1 MDSAVKSEKVVQV
14 LVITGPV
21 GVGKT
26 SVARAISDLLGN
38 AAVAHTMIDMDM
50 LRWCYP
56 SNPADPFHGQLGLQN
71 LAAVWANYQAAGAQ
85 RVVMADVVE
94 TLTTVAQ
101 YEKAIPGAVVTV
113 ARLHAPV
120 ATLHARLA
128 GRETGADLEWHQNR
142 AIELAAQME
151 ETALEDLR
159 VDTEGK
165 TVPEIAQ
172 EIIDRARW
180 VE

>member
-1 MDSAVKSEKVVQV
+1 MDSAVKPVNVVPV

-56 SNPADPFHGQLGLQN
+56 RDPEDPFHEKLGLQN
-71 LAAVWANYQAAGAQ
+71 LAAVWANYQTAGAQ

-94 TLTTVAQ
+94 TRTTVTQ
-101 YEKAIPGAVVTV
+101 YENTIPGAVVTV

-120 ATLHARLA
+120 TTLHARLA

-165 TVPEIAQ
+165 TVLEIAQ
-172 EIIDRARW
+172 EIIARARW

>member
-1 MDSAVKSEKVVQV
+1 MDSAAKPVEVVPV

-26 SVARAISDLLGN
+26 SVARALSDLLGN
-38 AAVAHTMIDMDM
+38 AAIAHAMIDMDM

-56 SNPADPFHGQLGLQN
+56 PSPADPFHETLGLRN
-71 LAAVWANYQAAGAQ
+71 LAAVWTNYQALGAQ
-85 RVVMADVVE
+85 RIVMADVVE
-94 TLTTVAQ
+94 TRATVAR
-101 YEKAIPGAVVTV
+101 YEKAIPGAAV
-113 ARLHAPV
+113 ALVRLHATV
-120 ATLHARLA
+120 RTLHERLA
-128 GRETGADLEWHQNR
+128 GRESGADLEWHQKR
-142 AIELAAQME
+142 AIELAPQME

-165 TVPEIAQ
+165 TVLEIAQ
-172 EIIDRARW
+172 EIIVRARW